1 MNRRELV
8 GELLKRPELAH
19 LKQKD
24 VDRLVRSLLEVIKT
38 TVGQGD
44 SVCLSGF
51 GTFST
56 TRHCPRLGAN
66 PNTGEAMVI
75 EAKTL
80 PHFRP
85 GKTWRAELSDFESSP
100 G

>member
-8 GELLKRPELAH
+8 GELLKRPELTH
-19 LKQKD
+19 LKRKD
-24 VDRLVRSLLEVIKT
+24 ADQLVCTLLDVIKD

-51 GTFST
+51 GTFSK
-56 TRHCPRLGAN
+56 TRHCPRLGAD

-75 EAKTL
+75 QAKTL

-85 GKTWRAELSDFESSP
+85 GKTWRAELASQA
-100 G
+100 